1 MLSLRTDQRGLFESD
16 HLWLDHVG
24 RNSFYGFLA
33 KQRGEL
39 FKDEE
44 FAELYSRDW
53 GRPSVPPSLL
63 ATALLLQIHD
73 RVSDEEAR
81 QRAAFDLRWKVA
93 LGLEVEERPFA
104 KSTLQL
110 FRAQLILHEKVRLPF
125 ERSLELARR
134 RGFLRP
140 ERKLRLALDTTAV
153 LGQGAIKDTF
163 NLLADGNTKLI
174 RELAQQAGQKP
185 QRWAEK
191 RGWSRYFGSSIKGEA
206 ELDWSDSAQRN
217 QFLKGLVEDAE
228 RLLELARQ
236 ARGRAAEGSRAERRL
251 LAASQLLGQLL
262 LQDVE
267 RKADGDVSI
276 RRGTSGERIPSVH
289 DPEMRHGRKS
299 GTVRFDGHKLGLA
312 VDTQDQLITA
322 VDIMAGSAKDDEDA
336 LALVSESATVTG
348 LDVEQVLADTAYGSG
363 ENRHQFQALGIDLVA
378 KAPRRPEQGFFSKHR
393 FEIDFEA
400 MSCRCPAGQITR
412 NLVHPNT
419 RRRSFRFPAET
430 CGACPLRAECYS
442 PRSHRGREVTV
453 HPQEQLLA
461 QARARQRSPGF
472 QQLWRHRQ
480 VVEHRVARLV
490 QLGMRQARY
499 RGRQKTLFQAL
510 LTAAVANLTL
520 VAAGVGPRT
529 EVSGPS
535 SPNRP
540 LRQVSG
546 LVSTALTRLLNALLL
561 SSGTIHAQPSA
572 FFPKV
577 AFRPSF

>member
-33 KQRGEL
+33 NQRGEL

-134 RGFLRP
+134 RGFLKP

-163 NLLADGNTKLI
+163 NLLADGNAKLI
-174 RELAQQAGQKP
+174 RELAQQEGQKP

-191 RGWSRYFGSSIKGEA
+191 RGWSRYFGTSIKGEA
-206 ELDWSDSAQRN
+206 ELDWSDPEQRN

-236 ARGRAAEGSRAERRL
+236 ARARVPEGSR
-251 LAASQLLGQLL
+251 
-262 LQDVE
+262 
-267 RKADGDVSI
+267 
-276 RRGTSGERIPSVH
+276 PSVGSS
-289 DPEMRHGRKS
+289 PRASCSANCCCRTWS
-299 GTVRFDGHKLGLA
+299 ARR
-312 VDTQDQLITA
+312 
-322 VDIMAGSAKDDEDA
+322 MA
-336 LALVSESATVTG
+336 
-348 LDVEQVLADTAYGSG
+348 
-363 ENRHQFQALGIDLVA
+363 R
-378 KAPRRPEQGFFSKHR
+378 
-393 FEIDFEA
+393 
-400 MSCRCPAGQITR
+400 
-412 NLVHPNT
+412 
-419 RRRSFRFPAET
+419 FRFG
-430 CGACPLRAECYS
+430 GAPVPNASPPFTTLRC
-442 PRSHRGREVTV
+442 V
-453 HPQEQLLA
+453 
-461 QARARQRSPGF
+461 
-472 QQLWRHRQ
+472 
-480 VVEHRVARLV
+480 
-490 QLGMRQARY
+490 M
-499 RGRQKTLFQAL
+499 
-510 LTAAVANLTL
+510 
-520 VAAGVGPRT
+520 VGKVR
-529 EVSGPS
+529 
-535 SPNRP
+535 RFA
-540 LRQVSG
+540 
-546 LVSTALTRLLNALLL
+546 STATSLPWQST
-561 SSGTIHAQPSA
+561 
-572 FFPKV
+572 PKNN
-577 AFRPSF
+577 